1 MLPLILKNLE
11 LLDQLTL
18 MDERNLDRAFAKIEF
33 LDKRITVIETESR
46 LQFKELFVRLKR
58 IEGILVG
65 AASAIIILLS
75 SILWGL
81 N

>member
-1 MLPLILKNLE
+1 MEK
-11 LLDQLTL
+11 DV
-18 MDERNLDRAFAKIEF
+18 DKAFAKIEF
-33 LDKRITVIETESR
+33 LDRRVTVIETESR
-46 LQFKELFVRLKR
+46 LQFKELFIRLKR

-65 AASAIIILLS
+65 AASAIIVLLS

>member
-1 MLPLILKNLE
+1 
-11 LLDQLTL
+11 

>member
-1 MLPLILKNLE
+1 MTE
-11 LLDQLTL
+11 
-18 MDERNLDRAFAKIEF
+18 DRVDKAFSKIEF
-33 LDKRITVIETESR
+33 LDRRVTVIEAEAR
-46 LQFKELFVRLKR
+46 LQYKELFLRLRR
-58 IEGILVG
+58 IEG

>member
-1 MLPLILKNLE
+1 MEK
-11 LLDQLTL
+11 DV
-18 MDERNLDRAFAKIEF
+18 DKAFAKIEF
-33 LDKRITVIETESR
+33 LDRRITVIETETR
-46 LQFKELFVRLKR
+46 LQFKDLFLRLLR
-58 IEGILVG
+58 IERILVG

>member
-1 MLPLILKNLE
+1 
-11 LLDQLTL
+11 

-33 LDKRITVIETESR
+33 LDKRVTVIETESR

>member
-1 MLPLILKNLE
+1 MEPDMEK
-11 LLDQLTL
+11 
-18 MDERNLDRAFAKIEF
+18 AFAKIEF
-33 LDKRITVIETESR
+33 LDRRITIVETESR

>member
-1 MLPLILKNLE
+1 
-11 LLDQLTL
+11 
-18 MDERNLDRAFAKIEF
+18 MDKAFSKIEF
-33 LDKRITVIETESR
+33 LDRRVTVIEAEAR
-46 LQFKELFVRLKR
+46 LQYKELFLRLRR

>member
-1 MLPLILKNLE
+1 MPDIN
-11 LLDQLTL
+11 
-18 MDERNLDRAFAKIEF
+18 ERVTEDRVDKAFSKIEF
-33 LDKRITVIETESR
+33 LDRRVTVIETESR
-46 LQFKELFVRLKR
+46 LQFKELFIRLKR

-65 AASAIIILLS
+65 AASAIIVLLS

>member
-1 MLPLILKNLE
+1 
-11 LLDQLTL
+11 
-18 MDERNLDRAFAKIEF
+18 MDNNMDKAFSKIEF
-33 LDKRITVIETESR
+33 LDRRVTVIEAESR
-46 LQFKELFVRLKR
+46 LQFKELFIRLKR

-65 AASAIIILLS
+65 AASAIIVLLS

>member
-1 MLPLILKNLE
+1 M
-11 LLDQLTL
+11 

>member
-1 MLPLILKNLE
+1 
-11 LLDQLTL
+11 

-33 LDKRITVIETESR
+33 LDKRITIIEAESR

>member
-1 MLPLILKNLE
+1 MSE
-11 LLDQLTL
+11 DR
-18 MDERNLDRAFAKIEF
+18 MDKAFSKIEF
-33 LDKRITVIETESR
+33 LDRRVTVIETESR
-46 LQFKELFVRLKR
+46 LQFKELFLRLKR

-65 AASAIIILLS
+65 AASAIIVLLS

>member
-1 MLPLILKNLE
+1 MEK
-11 LLDQLTL
+11 DV
-18 MDERNLDRAFAKIEF
+18 DKAFAKIEF
-33 LDKRITVIETESR
+33 LDRRVTVIETESR
-46 LQFKELFVRLKR
+46 LQFKELFLRLKR

-65 AASAIIILLS
+65 AASAIIVLLS

>member
-1 MLPLILKNLE
+1 MLLFLLKILEPLG
-11 LLDQLTL
+11 QLTL

-65 AASAIIILLS
+65 AASAIIVLLS